1 MNVLIV
7 DDHPLIRDGLKRS
20 LEHEA
25 DIRRIDEAGTAAA
38 AVSRLQCGDYDAVI
52 LDVNLPD
59 GNGLEIIRSL
69 REINPVLPVLIL
81 SLHAEENLA
90 LRAIQAG
97 ADGYLRKDCTAAEV
111 LAALRQL
118 VRGKKYFS
126 PGVMAKL
133 VRMIGSPRD
142 IDTPHDRLSD
152 REYQVMLHIAH
163 GLPLTAIAALLDLSP
178 NTISTY
184 RTRIFEKL
192 GIDNNAA
199 LTRYALERQLID

>member
-38 AVSRLQCGDYDAVI
+38 AVSRLQYGDYDAVI

-111 LAALRQL
+111 LAALRQM

-126 PGVMAKL
+126 PGVMTKL